1 MAQLDDQ
8 VIERQLDATDGWR
21 REGDTIVKQYEFD
34 DFLGSVEFV
43 NALTGPAEEMGHHPD
58 LVISWNRVTV
68 SLSTHSEGGITDAD
82 FRLAAAID
90 GLA

>member
-1 MAQLDDQ
+1 M
-8 VIERQLDATDGWR
+8 DGWR
-21 REGDTIVKQYEFD
+21 HEGMAIVKEFELR
-34 DFLGSVEFV
+34 DFVGSVGFV

-90 GLA
+90 ALNG